1 MQDPELNNA
10 QYLEALK
17 DLRGSGD
24 TVSSR
29 VWWDVADNTEGV
41 LTADRRRPDRR
52 AGHASFLLAEG
63 PPNIDSGDPHGPPDL
78 IVSDGRS
85 GRP

>member
-41 LTADRRRPDRR
+41 LTAEQVTPP
-52 AGHASFLLAEG
+52 SF
-63 PPNIDSGDPHGPPDL
+63 
-78 IVSDGRS
+78 
-85 GRP
+85 

>member
-24 TVSSR
+24 NVSSR

-41 LTADRRRPDRR
+41 LTAEQVTPP
-52 AGHASFLLAEG
+52 SF
-63 PPNIDSGDPHGPPDL
+63 
-78 IVSDGRS
+78 
-85 GRP
+85 